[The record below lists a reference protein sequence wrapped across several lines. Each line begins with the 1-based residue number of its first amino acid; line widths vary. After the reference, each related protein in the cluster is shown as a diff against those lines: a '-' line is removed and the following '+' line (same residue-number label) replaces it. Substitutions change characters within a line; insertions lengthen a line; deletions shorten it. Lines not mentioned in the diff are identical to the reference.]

1 MAKQALPDHIDSIY
15 PLSPMQEGM
24 LFHTLMN
31 PGTGIYLMQNRYLL
45 EGDLNYDAFVRA
57 WRLVLDRHPVL
68 RTSFVWK
75 NQKRPLQAVHK
86 QVDAPIVSLDWR
98 GQTRPEQIARLDA
111 DLEAELREGFD
122 FAKAPL
128 MRLWLIRLADDRY
141 QFVHSFHHILLD
153 EWCISLLLMDF
164 LGHYGSLVR
173 GERPM
178 REKPRPYRDY
188 IAWLQKQDINAAES
202 FWRGYLKNFP
212 TPTPLPYDR
221 LPEGLADQNEDAA
234 DHCLYLNADTS
245 AALVGLAQR
254 HRLTVNTFFQGAWAL
269 LLNYYSSEREVL
281 FGVTVAGRPTELPG
295 VESILGLFI
304 NTLPLR
310 ISLQPDRPLIDW
322 LKDLLAENIRVRQ
335 YDYAP
340 LVQMQRWSEVPRGE
354 ALFHSLFVFEN
365 APVDQK
371 LCEGRII
378 FKAEEEQYR
387 VHTNYPLTVMGWPGR
402 ELGLKISY
410 DKRLFDADTT
420 GRMIRHLKT
429 LLEAMAER
437 PTARLADLS
446 PLKDDERRYLLT
458 EWNPDVEVAGQKQP
472 QSLSWLFEEQ
482 AERRPDAV
490 AVECLEDKATY
501 RELNRRANRV
511 AHALAEAGVKSDTV
525 VALLDDRNI
534 DLLTMMLGVFKAGGA
549 YLPLDPHHPVSR
561 LAQIL
566 KLSRSPVVL
575 TSQDYL
581 ARLQEAVAQIEEA
594 SRPRL
599 MLIERI
605 LEGAAREENPGDCG
619 CSEHLA
625 YVIYT
630 SGSTGVPK
638 GAMVTRRGMLNNITS
653 KVSGLALGPSDVIAQ
668 TASQCFDI
676 SVWQFLAALT
686 CGARTSIVPD
696 DKSRDPFHLLR
707 HLERTNI
714 TILETVPALLQGLLD
729 AASDTGSNAG
739 ARLERLRWVL
749 PTGEALPPPV
759 CRQWLARYPEIPL
772 LNAYGPAEC
781 ADDVAVHAILEPPA
795 DDQTHMPIGRPIERT
810 RLHILN
816 AWLEPV
822 PSGVPGELYVA
833 GVGVGRGY
841 LQDPARTAE
850 VFLPDRFGSEPGA
863 RMYRTGDLARYRR
876 DGAIEF
882 VGRVDQQIKLRGF
895 RIELGEIET
904 HLLSSPLVR
913 EAAVLLHTAARGEKR
928 LAAYL
933 VGHEGKG
940 PDVPT
945 LRELLQSQLPD
956 YMVPT
961 AFVPLPA
968 LPRTPN
974 GKIDRLALAALDLG
988 DQFTRP
994 YTAPRTATEELLAGI
1009 WGDILGVERVGIQ
1022 DNFFELGGHSLLA
1035 TQIVSR
1041 IRNTFEI
1048 ELQLRA
1054 VFESA
1059 TVEEL
1064 ARSVDA
1070 ARLTGATSSAPPL
1083 VPVAR
1088 GKELPLSYAQQ
1099 RLWFLNQL
1107 EPDSPSYNF
1116 PVVIRLTGQLNL
1128 KAVEH
1133 GFNEVVR
1140 RHEVLRTT
1148 FCSIDGKPYQI
1159 IAPSLHIP
1167 LDILSIDSA
1176 SEDEQESSLRRLATE
1191 EGNRPFDIARGP
1203 LMRTTMYRLAEDE
1216 HVLVLTMH
1224 HIIADGWS
1232 FPVLMKELVTFYQAY
1247 VEGRPASSPPL
1258 AIQYAD
1264 FAQWQH
1270 NWLQGS
1276 VHETQL
1282 AYWKRQLDGSLPVLE
1297 LPLDRP
1303 RPTVQSYRGKRYVV
1317 DFSPELSVA
1326 LQALSRKQGVT
1337 LFMTLLACFQILL
1350 ARYSGQTDIII
1361 GTPVANRTRSELESL
1376 IGFFVNMLVLRVDL
1390 SGNPRF
1396 TDLLK
1401 RVREIVLGAQAH
1413 QDLPFE
1419 KLVDALQPTRALSHS
1434 PLFQVIFVLHSL
1446 PPQTLELPG
1455 LRIHMPEMDP
1465 ETAKF
1470 DLSLDIFPDPDKMT
1484 GWFEYNADLFDE
1496 QTIARMAQHF
1506 VLLLETIV
1514 AAPDSYL
1521 EAMPSLIATDREQ
1534 VVERWNATERT
1545 YPTWLTMPEL
1555 ISAQAAASPTVVAV
1569 RADEGTLTYGE
1580 LSARANQLAQALRAQ
1595 GVGPECLVGIAME
1608 RSLDLVISLL
1618 GIWQAGAA
1626 YVPLDPTYPAE
1637 RLAYMLADSQAAVL
1651 VTHRD
1656 QVARLGFSG
1665 PTLCL
1670 DRDKALLSNYPAAP
1684 PPGSFCEHQLAYVI
1698 YTSGS
1703 TGQPKGAGNT
1713 HAGLRNRLQWMQEAY
1728 SLTPDDRVLQKT
1740 PISFDVS
1747 VWEFFWPLMVGAELV
1762 LAAPDEHKEPNLLI
1776 ERIRRTGVTILHFV
1790 PPMLQAFLE
1799 SSGVETCRT
1808 LRRII
1813 CSGEALPATIPPR
1826 VQTQLPGVAL
1836 HNLYGPTE
1844 AAIDVTAWT
1853 CPMPPAET
1861 VPIGCP
1867 IANIRIYVLDAAGHP
1882 VPIGVPGELY
1892 IGGVGV
1898 GRGYHRRPALT
1909 ADRFVPNPFSAQ
1921 PGQRL
1926 YRTGDRVRYRVD
1938 GTIEYLGRLDQ
1949 QVKIRGFRI
1958 ELGEIEAMLLQQP
1971 GIREAVVMARLEAG
1985 GTPQLVG
1992 YVKAEAREQ
2001 LEIPEL
2007 RRRLQDVLPEYMIPS
2022 FFVVLDALPQTPNG
2036 KVDRRA
2042 LPAPDVSEQNAPH
2055 YVSPRTPTEE
2065 ILTGIW
2071 ADVLNVE
2078 RVGVH
2083 DNFFELG
2090 GHSLLALT
2098 VLERLRQVGLSTD
2111 VRTLFMAPTVSALA
2125 AVIGTEGELD
2135 VPPNRIPADCVQLTP
2150 DMLSLVDLTPD
2161 QIAAIVRLVPG
2172 GARNIQDIY
2181 PLAPLQEGILFHHL
2195 LQESGDAYVMP
2206 TLLSFDTHERLEG
2219 FLRTLQM
2226 VIDRHDI
2233 LRTAVLWEELGEP
2246 VQVVWRQARLTIE
2259 QVSLEGN
2266 GDNRLE
2272 QFQARYD
2279 PRHYRLDVRQAPLMR
2294 GFIAEDPT
2302 HGGWLL
2308 QLLYHHLICDHT
2320 GLELILEEIQTILQG
2335 EGEQLPAALPFRNFV
2350 AQTRLGNR
2358 QAEHE
2363 AFFTQ
2368 MVGDVEE
2375 PTLPFGLRNV
2385 HGDGLKTTE
2394 ACLEVAPQLA
2404 QQIRLQARRVGV
2416 SAASVMHL
2424 AWAQVLARI
2433 SGQQDV
2439 VFGTVLFGRMHGGF
2453 GVDRVPGLF
2462 INTLPIRIDVGR
2474 AGVAQGIRATHAL
2487 LTQLLEHEHASL
2499 VLAQRCSGIAAPMP
2513 LFSALLNYRHGL
2525 HVRTDSASATQKAWE
2540 GVTMLSAEEHTN
2552 YPLTLSIDDL
2562 GEGFVLTA
2570 EVSAPLQ
2577 AQRICMYM
2585 HTVLEQLIEVLVTAP
2600 DTPVHRLEILP
2611 AVERQQLLV
2620 EWNTTSTASFAAPTI
2635 QELFETQVERTPEAV
2650 AVVYGDESLTYETLN
2665 ARANQL
2671 ARHLRTL
2678 GVGPD
2683 VLVGLC
2689 VERSLAMIVGLLAI
2703 LKAGGA
2709 YVPLDPAYPPD
2720 RLAYI
2725 LADSQPVVLLTQA
2738 SLLHTLPAAEIPIF
2752 CLDSQWA
2759 AVAEYAFHNLE
2770 HCTQPAH
2777 LAYVIYTSGSTGQP
2791 KGVLIQ
2797 HLNVVRLFSATN
2809 NWFEFSSQ
2817 DTWVLFHSYAF
2828 DFSVWEIWGALLYGG
2843 KLVVVPFVVTRSS
2856 EAFYDL
2862 LVKERVTV
2870 LNQTPTAFQPLI
2882 DIDLGRSDQFSLR
2895 LRKIIFGGEALNQ
2908 ISLASWF
2915 HAHGYEAPSVI
2926 NMYGITETTVHVTY
2940 NLLQADTSA
2949 VSSIGRPIPDLA
2961 VYILDVDLEPVP
2973 VGVTGELYIA
2983 GAGLARGYLRRPV
2996 LTAERFVPNPFTSEP
3011 GGRMYRSG
3019 DLARYLPD
3027 GNIEYLGR
3035 IDHQVKIRGFRIE
3048 LGEIEAAVRAI
3059 AEVREA
3065 VVLVRED
3072 SPGDKRLVAYVAT
3085 ETDIILSGTEMR
3097 SRLTQVLPEYMV
3109 PAQFVFLDQFPLTPN
3124 GKINRKALPA
3134 PDVSDQLA
3142 HQYVAPRTPTEKM
3155 LAEIWAEVLH
3165 VPRVGVHDSF
3175 FELGGHSL
3183 LAIRLVSR
3191 IRETS
3196 SAKLDLVR
3204 LFSAPTV
3211 AELSVVVDE
3220 AEKTIDSADVQWM
3233 TGLLNEL
3240 EEKKG

>member
-1 MAKQALPDHIDSIY
+1 M
-15 PLSPMQEGM
+15 
-24 LFHTLMN
+24 
-31 PGTGIYLMQNRYLL
+31 
-45 EGDLNYDAFVRA
+45 
-57 WRLVLDRHPVL
+57 
-68 RTSFVWK
+68 
-75 NQKRPLQAVHK
+75 
-86 QVDAPIVSLDWR
+86 
-98 GQTRPEQIARLDA
+98 
-111 DLEAELREGFD
+111 
-122 FAKAPL
+122 
-128 MRLWLIRLADDRY
+128 
-141 QFVHSFHHILLD
+141 
-153 EWCISLLLMDF
+153 
-164 LGHYGSLVR
+164 
-173 GERPM
+173 
-178 REKPRPYRDY
+178 
-188 IAWLQKQDINAAES
+188 
-202 FWRGYLKNFP
+202 
-212 TPTPLPYDR
+212 
-221 LPEGLADQNEDAA
+221 
-234 DHCLYLNADTS
+234 
-245 AALVGLAQR
+245 
-254 HRLTVNTFFQGAWAL
+254 
-269 LLNYYSSEREVL
+269 
-281 FGVTVAGRPTELPG
+281 
-295 VESILGLFI
+295 
-304 NTLPLR
+304 
-310 ISLQPDRPLIDW
+310 
-322 LKDLLAENIRVRQ
+322 
-335 YDYAP
+335 
-340 LVQMQRWSEVPRGE
+340 
-354 ALFHSLFVFEN
+354 
-365 APVDQK
+365 
-371 LCEGRII
+371 
-378 FKAEEEQYR
+378 
-387 VHTNYPLTVMGWPGR
+387 
-402 ELGLKISY
+402 
-410 DKRLFDADTT
+410 
-420 GRMIRHLKT
+420 
-429 LLEAMAER
+429 
-437 PTARLADLS
+437 
-446 PLKDDERRYLLT
+446 
-458 EWNPDVEVAGQKQP
+458 
-472 QSLSWLFEEQ
+472 
-482 AERRPDAV
+482 
-490 AVECLEDKATY
+490 
-501 RELNRRANRV
+501 
-511 AHALAEAGVKSDTV
+511 
-525 VALLDDRNI
+525 
-534 DLLTMMLGVFKAGGA
+534 
-549 YLPLDPHHPVSR
+549 
-561 LAQIL
+561 
-566 KLSRSPVVL
+566 
-575 TSQDYL
+575 
-581 ARLQEAVAQIEEA
+581 
-594 SRPRL
+594 
-599 MLIERI
+599 
-605 LEGAAREENPGDCG
+605 
-619 CSEHLA
+619 
-625 YVIYT
+625 
-630 SGSTGVPK
+630 
-638 GAMVTRRGMLNNITS
+638 
-653 KVSGLALGPSDVIAQ
+653 
-668 TASQCFDI
+668 
-676 SVWQFLAALT
+676 
-686 CGARTSIVPD
+686 
-696 DKSRDPFHLLR
+696 
-707 HLERTNI
+707 
-714 TILETVPALLQGLLD
+714 
-729 AASDTGSNAG
+729 
-739 ARLERLRWVL
+739 
-749 PTGEALPPPV
+749 
-759 CRQWLARYPEIPL
+759 
-772 LNAYGPAEC
+772 
-781 ADDVAVHAILEPPA
+781 PPA
-795 DDQTHMPIGRPIERT
+795 D
-810 RLHILN
+810 
-816 AWLEPV
+816 
-822 PSGVPGELYVA
+822 
-833 GVGVGRGY
+833 
-841 LQDPARTAE
+841 
-850 VFLPDRFGSEPGA
+850 
-863 RMYRTGDLARYRR
+863 
-876 DGAIEF
+876 
-882 VGRVDQQIKLRGF
+882 
-895 RIELGEIET
+895 
-904 HLLSSPLVR
+904 
-913 EAAVLLHTAARGEKR
+913 
-928 LAAYL
+928 
-933 VGHEGKG
+933 
-940 PDVPT
+940 
-945 LRELLQSQLPD
+945 
-956 YMVPT
+956 
-961 AFVPLPA
+961 
-968 LPRTPN
+968 
-974 GKIDRLALAALDLG
+974 
-988 DQFTRP
+988 
-994 YTAPRTATEELLAGI
+994 
-1009 WGDILGVERVGIQ
+1009 
-1022 DNFFELGGHSLLA
+1022 
-1035 TQIVSR
+1035 
-1041 IRNTFEI
+1041 
-1048 ELQLRA
+1048 
-1054 VFESA
+1054 
-1059 TVEEL
+1059 
-1064 ARSVDA
+1064 
-1070 ARLTGATSSAPPL
+1070 
-1083 VPVAR
+1083 
-1088 GKELPLSYAQQ
+1088 
-1099 RLWFLNQL
+1099 
-1107 EPDSPSYNF
+1107 
-1116 PVVIRLTGQLNL
+1116 
-1128 KAVEH
+1128 
-1133 GFNEVVR
+1133 
-1140 RHEVLRTT
+1140 
-1148 FCSIDGKPYQI
+1148 
-1159 IAPSLHIP
+1159 
-1167 LDILSIDSA
+1167 
-1176 SEDEQESSLRRLATE
+1176 
-1191 EGNRPFDIARGP
+1191 
-1203 LMRTTMYRLAEDE
+1203 
-1216 HVLVLTMH
+1216 
-1224 HIIADGWS
+1224 
-1232 FPVLMKELVTFYQAY
+1232 
-1247 VEGRPASSPPL
+1247 
-1258 AIQYAD
+1258 
-1264 FAQWQH
+1264 
-1270 NWLQGS
+1270 
-1276 VHETQL
+1276 
-1282 AYWKRQLDGSLPVLE
+1282 
-1297 LPLDRP
+1297 
-1303 RPTVQSYRGKRYVV
+1303 
-1317 DFSPELSVA
+1317 
-1326 LQALSRKQGVT
+1326 
-1337 LFMTLLACFQILL
+1337 
-1350 ARYSGQTDIII
+1350 
-1361 GTPVANRTRSELESL
+1361 
-1376 IGFFVNMLVLRVDL
+1376 
-1390 SGNPRF
+1390 
-1396 TDLLK
+1396 
-1401 RVREIVLGAQAH
+1401 
-1413 QDLPFE
+1413 
-1419 KLVDALQPTRALSHS
+1419 
-1434 PLFQVIFVLHSL
+1434 
-1446 PPQTLELPG
+1446 
-1455 LRIHMPEMDP
+1455 
-1465 ETAKF
+1465 
-1470 DLSLDIFPDPDKMT
+1470 
-1484 GWFEYNADLFDE
+1484 
-1496 QTIARMAQHF
+1496 
-1506 VLLLETIV
+1506 
-1514 AAPDSYL
+1514 
-1521 EAMPSLIATDREQ
+1521 
-1534 VVERWNATERT
+1534 
-1545 YPTWLTMPEL
+1545 
-1555 ISAQAAASPTVVAV
+1555 
-1569 RADEGTLTYGE
+1569 
-1580 LSARANQLAQALRAQ
+1580 
-1595 GVGPECLVGIAME
+1595 
-1608 RSLDLVISLL
+1608 
-1618 GIWQAGAA
+1618 
-1626 YVPLDPTYPAE
+1626 
-1637 RLAYMLADSQAAVL
+1637 
-1651 VTHRD
+1651 
-1656 QVARLGFSG
+1656 
-1665 PTLCL
+1665 
-1670 DRDKALLSNYPAAP
+1670 
-1684 PPGSFCEHQLAYVI
+1684 
-1698 YTSGS
+1698 
-1703 TGQPKGAGNT
+1703 
-1713 HAGLRNRLQWMQEAY
+1713 
-1728 SLTPDDRVLQKT
+1728 
-1740 PISFDVS
+1740 
-1747 VWEFFWPLMVGAELV
+1747 
-1762 LAAPDEHKEPNLLI
+1762 
-1776 ERIRRTGVTILHFV
+1776 
-1790 PPMLQAFLE
+1790 
-1799 SSGVETCRT
+1799 
-1808 LRRII
+1808 
-1813 CSGEALPATIPPR
+1813 
-1826 VQTQLPGVAL
+1826 
-1836 HNLYGPTE
+1836 
-1844 AAIDVTAWT
+1844 
-1853 CPMPPAET
+1853 T

-1985 GTPQLVG
+1985 GTPRLVG

-2272 QFQARYD
+2272 QFQACYD

-2611 AVERQQLLV
+2611 TVERQQLLV
-2620 EWNTTSTASFAAPTI
+2620 EWNTTSTASFAAQTI

-2709 YVPLDPAYPPD
+2709 YVPLDPTYPPD

-2759 AVAEYAFHNLE
+2759 AVTEYAFHNLE